1 MEEFKLNDGNQIP
14 KIGFGTYKIKGYQG
28 ARAISQAIEN
38 GYRLLDSAARYENEG
53 ALGKAIRSSS
63 VARSQLFVTSKLPG
77 AHHEYK
83 AAINELEEGLLRSGL
98 DYFDLYLIHWP
109 NPLEDHYVEAW
120 QALIDAQRFGLVRS
134 IGVSNFEPRAYR
146 PLDRGNRGYAS
157 RQPG

>member
-14 KIGFGTYKIKGYQG
+14 RIGFGTYKIKGYQG
-28 ARAISQAIEN
+28 ALAISQAIES

-98 DYFDLYLIHWP
+98 DYFDLYLIHW
-109 NPLEDHYVEAW
+109 AKS
-120 QALIDAQRFGLVRS
+120 FG
-134 IGVSNFEPRAYR
+134 R
-146 PLDRGNRGYAS
+146 PLCRSLAGLDRRAKIWLGPVDWGIEF
-157 RQPG
+157 